1 MSVAPTA
8 AFAMIAAFVFHRCDI
23 CSANDSLREA
33 SENDAGDGM
42 RAIRPPTMFSR
53 NLLDSARPLA
63 CRVNTG

>member
-33 SENDAGDGM
+33 SENAGDGM

-53 NLLDSARPLA
+53 DLLDSARPLA
-63 CRVNTG
+63 CRVNIG